1 MDNWKEKK
9 SLEELVKSNFIKL
22 DRGRVIS
29 SIDLVTKI
37 GEYPVY
43 SSSAQ
48 NNGHFGSYG
57 LYDFDEELITWS
69 VDGGGYFF
77 YRPKHKFSV
86 TNVSGI
92 LRILNTEKINYK
104 FIYYLFCFQHTNQI
118 FDYVDKAHPSVI
130 KKRYFIPTIDIA
142 EQQSIA
148 NILSK
153 TDLAIAKTEALIAKY
168 TKIKTG
174 LMQDLLTEGIDVNG
188 NIRSE
193 QTHEFKD
200 SQLGRIPKEWECIQ
214 LKYLCDEIIDCP
226 HSTPNYTNQGVL
238 VARTQNI
245 KDGKYLIESS
255 SYLSKKDYKERV
267 LRLEPQAGDIIF
279 TREAPIGEAFV
290 IPLGMKIC
298 LGQRVMLFRPNKLKL
313 NPDFLVELI
322 YSNKVKMM
330 FDNIVGGTT
339 VSHLNVKEV
348 KDFYFTI
355 PLVEEQIQIVNYL
368 SKNRNYIECL
378 VAQLSKLQSLKK
390 GLMQD
395 LLTGKVRV
403 KI

>member
-1 MDNWKEKK
+1 MDNWIEKK
-9 SLEELVKSNFIKL
+9 SLEELVKSNIIKL

-29 SIDLVTKI
+29 SIDLATKI

-104 FIYYLFCFQHTNQI
+104 FLYYLFCFQHSNQI

-130 KKRYFIPTIDIA
+130 KKRYFVPTIDVT

-148 NILSK
+148 NILTK
-153 TDLAIAKTEALIAKY
+153 TDQAIANTEALIAKY

-174 LMQDLLTEGIDVNG
+174 LMQDLLTKGIDENG

-200 SQLGRIPKEWECIQ
+200 SQLGRMPKEWECIQ
-214 LKYLCDEIIDCP
+214 LKYLCDEIVDCP
-226 HSTPNYTNQGVL
+226 HSTPNYINQGVL

-245 KDGKYLIESS
+245 KEGKYLIESS
-255 SYLSKKDYKERV
+255 SYLSKKDYKERI

-290 IPLGMKIC
+290 IPFGMKIC

-355 PLVEEQIQIVNYL
+355 PLVEEQIQIVKYL
-368 SKNRNYIECL
+368 SENRKYIECL
-378 VAQLSKLQSLKK
+378 IAQLNKLQSLKI